1 MEGVVL
7 PEPQVLQG
15 EGVLPE
21 APLGAQE
28 PLLAG
33 EGNNSLGSDRSQG
46 ILPEADPLAL
56 EDPGAWEDTARKGS
70 HPGVGMPHAGEVGNH
85 QADPGAVARTLRG
98 VEAEGSLPEGEVG
111 SRLPLE
117 VEDSLPQQEVVE
129 RLEGVLEVLPVGCK
143 VDSPHQEQQAGSPGI
158 AGTLRAVDIRRGH
171 NTVTPEGAGPPGG
184 AGEGGWD
191 EGHQGVPRVD
201 PNPEVQQHWAA
212 QEVRLL
218 RAACHCYQKMV
229 DLKSSGY
236 C

>member
-21 APLGAQE
+21 APLGARE
-28 PLLAG
+28 PLLVG
-33 EGNNSLGSDRSQG
+33 VGNNRLGSDHSQG

-85 QADPGAVARTLRG
+85 QADLGAVARTLRG

-117 VEDSLPQQEVVE
+117 VEDSLLRQEVVE
-129 RLEGVLEVLPVGCK
+129 RLEGGLEALPVGCK
-143 VDSPHQEQQAGSPGI
+143 VDSPHQEQQGGSPGI
-158 AGTLRAVDIRRGH
+158 AGTLRAVDNHRGH
-171 NTVTPEGAGPPGG
+171 NTVTPEGVGPPGE

-191 EGHQGVPRVD
+191 EGHLGVPRVD
-201 PNPEVQQHWAA
+201 PNPEVQ
-212 QEVRLL
+212 
-218 RAACHCYQKMV
+218 
-229 DLKSSGY
+229 
-236 C
+236 

>member
-1 MEGVVL
+1 MAGVVL
-7 PEPQVLQG
+7 LEPQVLQG
-15 EGVLPE
+15 EGALLE
-21 APLGAQE
+21 APLGARE

-33 EGNNSLGSDRSQG
+33 EGNNRLGSDRSQG

-98 VEAEGSLPEGEVG
+98 VEAEGSLPEGEAG

-129 RLEGVLEVLPVGCK
+129 RLEGGPEALPVGCK

-158 AGTLRAVDIRRGH
+158 AGTLRAVGIPHGH
-171 NTVTPEGAGPPGG
+171 NTVTPEGADLLGE
-184 AGEGGWD
+184 AGEGEWD

-201 PNPEVQQHWAA
+201 PNPGVQQHWAA

-218 RAACHCYQKMV
+218 RVACHCYQKMA
-229 DLKSSGY
+229 DLKS
-236 C
+236 

>member
-1 MEGVVL
+1 MVGVVL
-7 PEPQVLQG
+7 PEPQVLLG
-15 EGVLPE
+15 EGVLLE

-33 EGNNSLGSDRSQG
+33 EGNNRLGSDRSQG

-85 QADPGAVARTLRG
+85 QADPGAVAHTLRG

-117 VEDSLPQQEVVE
+117 VEDSLPRQEVVE
-129 RLEGVLEVLPVGCK
+129 RLEGGPEVLPVGCK

-158 AGTLRAVDIRRGH
+158 AGTLRAADIRRGH

-201 PNPEVQQHWAA
+201 PSPEVQQHWAA

-218 RAACHCYQKMV
+218 RVACHCCQKMGV
-229 DLKSSGY
+229 LKS
-236 C
+236 